1 MTDLYVTDEKGRN
14 VYYVYKTKMPS
25 DNEIRI
31 IKYDFGTNGY
41 DIALVAKDCLDALG
55 YRYNKKE
62 VNKVLYQYVSPENI
76 INGDAKAN
84 VYMHIDKQH
93 VEPAILIS
101 ENGFFEL
108 IGKSDVPD
116 AVKFRHWVINRA
128 LPLVIDGDY
137 MSINRSDNGGIFEY
151 LDSAHEAAGIPIP
164 VMAQQQT
171 NNIPYKRVV
180 ERVQ

>member
-1 MTDLYVTDEKGRN
+1 MYVTDEKGRN
-14 VYYVYKTKMPS
+14 VYYVYNLTTPS
-25 DNEIRI
+25 GSVIRT
-31 IKYDFGTNGY
+31 IKYDFGDKGHG
-41 DIALVAKDCLDALG
+41 IAFVARDCLDTLG
-55 YRYNKKE
+55 YKYKDREPNKA
-62 VNKVLYQYVSPENI
+62 VYQYVSKENV

-84 VYMHIDKQH
+84 VYMQVDNQY

-164 VMAQQQT
+164 VMTQQQA
-171 NNIPYKRVV
+171 NNIPHKRVV
-180 ERVQ
+180 ERID